1 MACKDCPP
9 CPYCIATAVNR
20 MIQVVGDPDEIE
32 YPDVLIYHGTVV
44 VQFDDRAPYLV
55 LTPDGTVTE
64 RYTLGGVA

>member
-1 MACKDCPP
+1 MACENCAAPAP
-9 CPYCIATAVNR
+9 EP
-20 MIQVVGDPDEIE
+20 E
-32 YPDVLIYHGTVV
+32 YPEVAIYGDRVV